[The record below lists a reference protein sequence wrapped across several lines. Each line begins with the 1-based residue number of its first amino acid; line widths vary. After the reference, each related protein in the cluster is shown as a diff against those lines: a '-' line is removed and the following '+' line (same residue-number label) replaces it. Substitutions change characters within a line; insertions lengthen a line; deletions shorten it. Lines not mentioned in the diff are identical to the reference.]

1 MATTRSKAS
10 SASNVTPL
18 RPGLGTERAEE
29 TKGKTARRS
38 FGRIDQLPSGMFR
51 ARYPDPDN
59 PSRRIA
65 ADTTFQTKTD
75 AAAWLS
81 RK

>member
-1 MATTRSKAS
+1 MATTRRKPS

-18 RPGLGTERAEE
+18 RPDLAAQRAEE
-29 TKGKTARRS
+29 AKGKTGRRS

-59 PSRRIA
+59 PHRRIA
-65 ADTTFQTKTD
+65 ADTTFQTKT
-75 AAAWLS
+75 
-81 RK
+81 